1 MLMQTFMICLI
12 AVAPYIVGAILIGI
26 FIANIRKK

>member
-1 MLMQTFMICLI
+1 MLMQLMICLI